1 MEYNTFTKEVH
12 ALILGRGRTYFNE
25 GAVRH
30 LTETSDGWTAEVVG
44 QETYHVV
51 ITGAMLPQNGTA
63 IVLMT
68 TDLSANMSRRCCLQ
82 FGTEGVLTKKSECQD
97 QIARQILYLTAPLI
111 DI

>member
-30 LTETSDGWTAEVVG
+30 LTETPDGWTAEVVG

-51 ITGAMLPQNGTA
+51 ITGADAPAEWYCDCPHDHGPVCKHVAAVLFA
-63 IVLMT
+63 IR
-68 TDLSANMSRRCCLQ
+68 DRRG
-82 FGTEGVLTKKSECQD
+82 FDEEE
-97 QIARQILYLTAPLI
+97 
-111 DI
+111 